1 MHLMPLPQRVPIEV
15 LSQATIALTLFEK
28 NDKDIFEC
36 LAKIYGFGRSPQEK
50 MQPHLSTHIIVN
62 KVDQIAK
69 SATLR

>member
-1 MHLMPLPQRVPIEV
+1 MHLMPLPQRVPIDV
-15 LSQATIALTLFEK
+15 LSQAIIALTLFEK